1 MSGANRKK
9 KDGQRPENAEEAR
22 RRDREQATLEA
33 ETRQRSQDV
42 SNLTDGDVAGPDWK
56 RNDRQGRG

>member
-9 KDGQRPENAEEAR
+9 KDGQRSEKAEEAR

-56 RNDRQGRG
+56 RNDRQERG